1 MMNLTAKFKVC
12 NWLTANRLTL
22 NINKAN
28 YVNIFRPYQK
38 RLALKPK
45 TVVYDNVLSKSVDL
59 ECKDYVKYLG
69 VLIDCSLSWKFHIE
83 HIVVKI
89 SRLAG
94 IIAKLRHFVP
104 RNTLLRSIN
113 L

>member
-22 NINKAN
+22 NINKSN
-28 YVNIFRPYQK
+28 YVISRPYQK

-45 TVVYDNVLSKSVDL
+45 TVVYDNVLSKSFDL
-59 ECKDYVKYLG
+59 ECRDYVKYLG
-69 VLIDCSLSWKFHIE
+69 VIIDCSLSWKFHIE

-89 SRLAG
+89 SK
-94 IIAKLRHFVP
+94 ISWDYCE
-104 RNTLLRSIN
+104 T
-113 L
+113 

>member
-22 NINKAN
+22 KINKSN
-28 YVNIFRPYQK
+28 YVISRSYQK

-45 TVVYDNVLSKSVDL
+45 TVVYDNVLSKSFDL
-59 ECKDYVKYLG
+59 ECRDYVKYLG
-69 VLIDCSLSWKFHIE
+69 GLIDCSLSSKFHIE

-89 SRLAG
+89 SRL
-94 IIAKLRHFVP
+94 
-104 RNTLLRSIN
+104 
-113 L
+113 